1 LHFEPAAGC
10 KVLEGL
16 FEDAAMVAETGDEEA
31 AVDQVEFLGVGPFI
45 FHILDL
51 EVTVW
56 RNAGLLA
63 TIQLL
68 VEKNT

>member
-1 LHFEPAAGC
+1 M
-10 KVLEGL
+10 LEGL